1 MEAITFGEASQI
13 DLTGTEK
20 LHPEYGLNTRVLYKN
35 LPKRFIAG
43 TVYDPVSKNV
53 VVGAKCTLTGDKGT
67 YSETTDGFGDFW
79 FEDIEAADFT
89 LKIEKDGKTKT
100 IEVSTVEKDRGL
112 GDVALS

>member
-1 MEAITFGEASQI
+1 M
-13 DLTGTEK
+13 
-20 LHPEYGLNTRVLYKN
+20 LYKN